1 MSQQNEININYLH
14 RLALQELESDAI
26 QETNSDL
33 YNSISK
39 LFKNLK
45 DEKLDGIEEKL
56 NQVMIDMI
64 TETTSTLLKLRLEK
78 ATLGNSNTSV
88 LLDEEKYILDSK
100 AEMAERMETILS
112 GILKGEPHN
121 LDTQ

>member
-1 MSQQNEININYLH
+1 MSQQNEINVNYLH

-26 QETNSDL
+26 QEINSDL

-39 LFKNLK
+39 LLKNLK
-45 DEKLDGIEEKL
+45 DEKHDGIEEKL

-121 LDTQ
+121 LDTK

>member
-1 MSQQNEININYLH
+1 MSQQNEINVNYLH
-14 RLALQELESDAI
+14 RLALQELESDTI

-39 LFKNLK
+39 LLKNLK
-45 DEKLDGIEEKL
+45 NEKLDGIEEKL

-88 LLDEEKYILDSK
+88 LLGEEKYILDSK

>member
-1 MSQQNEININYLH
+1 MSQQNEINVNYLH

-39 LFKNLK
+39 LLKNLK

-121 LDTQ
+121 LDTK

>member
-1 MSQQNEININYLH
+1 MSQQNEINVNYLH

-39 LFKNLK
+39 LLKNLK
-45 DEKLDGIEEKL
+45 DEKHDGIEEKL

>member
-39 LFKNLK
+39 LLKNLK
-45 DEKLDGIEEKL
+45 DEKHDGIEEKL

-100 AEMAERMETILS
+100 TEMAERMETILS
-112 GILKGEPHN
+112 GILKGEPQN

>member
-39 LFKNLK
+39 LLKNLK
-45 DEKLDGIEEKL
+45 NEQLDGKEEKL

>member
-14 RLALQELESDAI
+14 RLTLQELESDAI
-26 QETNSDL
+26 QKTNSDL

-39 LFKNLK
+39 LLKNLK
-45 DEKLDGIEEKL
+45 GEKHDGIEGKL

-64 TETTSTLLKLRLEK
+64 TETTSTLLKMRLEK
-78 ATLGNSNTSV
+78 ATLENSNTSV

-112 GILKGEPHN
+112 GILKGDPHN
-121 LDTQ
+121 LGSQ